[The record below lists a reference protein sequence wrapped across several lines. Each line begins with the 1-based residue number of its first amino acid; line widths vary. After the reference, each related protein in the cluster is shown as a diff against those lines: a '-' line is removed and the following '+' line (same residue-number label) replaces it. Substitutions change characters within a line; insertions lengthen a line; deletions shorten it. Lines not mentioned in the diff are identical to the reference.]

1 MAKKE
6 QKPVQIINLFE
17 YKGRVLPIEALNEA
31 DRRKCMARA
40 SLPAVR
46 LMNPGWDVELKP
58 EAYEID
64 LDEIFRDA
72 PTEGSLY
79 RTKEAQERADAPYK
93 GVWDNEKDSEHCMDA
108 ARYAEHAYTGAGD

>member
-6 QKPVQIINLFE
+6 KAPVTIINLFE
-17 YKGRVLPIEALNEA
+17 YKGRVLPIEALGEA

-64 LDEIFRDA
+64 LDKIFRDA
-72 PTEGSLY
+72 PTVGSMY
-79 RTKEAQERADAPYK
+79 KTREAQERADAPYK
-93 GVWDNEKDSEHCMDA
+93 GVW
-108 ARYAEHAYTGAGD
+108 GQ

>member
-6 QKPVQIINLFE
+6 KAPVTIINLFE
-17 YKGRVLPIEALNEA
+17 YKGRVLPIEDLSEA

-58 EAYEID
+58 EAYDID
-64 LDEIFRDA
+64 LDELFRDA
-72 PTEGSLY
+72 PTVGSLY
-79 RTKEAQERADAPYK
+79 ATREAQERVDAEYAR
-93 GVWDNEKDSEHCMDA
+93 A
-108 ARYAEHAYTGAGD
+108 AERSMRA